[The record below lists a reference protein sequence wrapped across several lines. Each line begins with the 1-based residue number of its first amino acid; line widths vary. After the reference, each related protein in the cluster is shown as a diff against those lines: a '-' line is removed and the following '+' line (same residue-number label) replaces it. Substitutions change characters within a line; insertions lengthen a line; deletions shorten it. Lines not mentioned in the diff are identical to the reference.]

1 MKYTLKEKFQIA
13 LGTHPDSYPKKS
25 TFNELSPE
33 QQREAN
39 RNAAREERKRQNQ
52 KQSFRI

>member
-1 MKYTLKEKFQIA
+1 MKYTLKEKFQIVF
-13 LGTHPDSYPKKS
+13 GTHPDTYPKES